1 MSENMS
7 YSEVLREMQDIK
19 ENWRRNSFTYT
30 EGQQDRYEF
39 LLQVRRVR
47 VSQLFADG
55 QVHDG
60 SMQSS

>member
-30 EGQQDRYEF
+30 EGQKDRYEF